1 MALASA
7 AVANPFSQTWEE
19 SNPST
24 AHSLDKAAT
33 LSLPSQPLQSFATP
47 ILTSPAVEPPIA
59 VNLATL
65 PNLIANYRANSHQP
79 ESKAA
84 NRTHQAKR
92 GLRGPSSTPVPSYS
106 VVLRAERYFD
116 NSTNNYRLVNKVEVL
131 TYRKGYSYAY
141 PKKDTYENY
150 AGYSTYDVYLR
161 DLKPGDRYEARI
173 TWDDGSYRII
183 ERSIDRYPE
192 ANVRVSEPL

>member
-7 AVANPFSQTWEE
+7 AAANPFSQTWEE
-19 SNPST
+19 SNPSI
-24 AHSLDKAAT
+24 ASSLDQAAT
-33 LSLPSQPLQSFATP
+33 ISLPNQTLQPLVAP
-47 ILTSPAVEPPIA
+47 IPSAPIVEPPVA
-59 VNLATL
+59 VNLTTL
-65 PNLIANYRANSHQP
+65 PNLIANYRASSHQLEP
-79 ESKAA
+79 KAG
-84 NRTHQAKR
+84 NRAYQAKR

-106 VVLRAERYFD
+106 VVLHAERYFD

-131 TYRKGYSYAY
+131 TYRKGYSSAY

-192 ANVRVSEPL
+192 HNVRVSEPL